1 MDPQG
6 NPMPPDFPL
15 VSPVPADIPHPPV
28 PQPVM
33 LGPFPMG
40 KNNLVG
46 EYLFLEQTLVNN
58 LAMNDLII
66 KKMAQIYHDMGW
78 DIQLEDFALVQLDEG
93 QPDVP
98 NME

>member
-15 VSPVPADIPHPPV
+15 VPPVPADIPMDPPV

-40 KNNLVG
+40 QNNPVG
-46 EYLFLEQTLVNN
+46 EYLFLE
-58 LAMNDLII
+58 
-66 KKMAQIYHDMGW
+66 
-78 DIQLEDFALVQLDEG
+78 
-93 QPDVP
+93 
-98 NME
+98 